1 MRRGRKNALQLS
13 LGWKSSSA
21 GRESLAPVDR
31 TVLMITYLLLL
42 IGLIMVFSASGVMAE
57 TRYGDSMFFLK
68 RQAVWIVLGL
78 LALHWVSRQDYD
90 IWKSMMPIV
99 LCLTIG
105 CLILVLIPDVGSKV
119 NGSRRWF
126 RVAGLSFQPGELA
139 KLTAVLYL
147 ASFLVRREEDI
158 TSFKKGVL
166 APVIVVG
173 ALAGLALLE
182 PDMGT
187 AMVLVAVLLGLLF
200 LGGARITHLVGLVLS
215 LLPLAYLLIM
225 ESDYRRRR
233 LMSFL
238 DPWQDP
244 HNAGFQLTQSFVALG
259 NGGFAGVGLG
269 EGRQKLFFLPEAHAD
284 FVLALVGEE
293 LGFLGTGLL
302 MVLFAILLVKG
313 FHIAGRAPD
322 AFGRHLASGVTLL
335 LGIQVLINAGV
346 VSGLLPTKGLTL
358 PLVSYGGSSLIVTLI
373 AIGMLLSIS
382 REDPASRVGSQ

>member
-1 MRRGRKNALQLS
+1 MSSGRGNNLQL
-13 LGWKSSSA
+13 LLEWKSNVAEKRSFS
-21 GRESLAPVDR
+21 PVDR

-42 IGLIMVFSASGVMAE
+42 IGLIMMFSASGVMAE
-57 TRYGDSMFFLK
+57 MRYGDSMFFLK

-78 LALHWVSRQDYD
+78 LVLHWVSRQDYG
-90 IWKSMMPIV
+90 IWKTVMP
-99 LCLTIG
+99 LMLGLTVVI
-105 CLILVLIPDVGSKV
+105 LALVLIPIVGSEV
-119 NGSRRWF
+119 NGARRWF
-126 RVAGLSFQPGELA
+126 RFGGFSFQPGELA

-147 ASFLVRREEDI
+147 SSFLVRREKDI
-158 TSFKKGVL
+158 TNFTKGVL
-166 APVIVVG
+166 APVTVVG
-173 ALAGLALLE
+173 TLALLALLE

-187 AMVLVAVLLGLLF
+187 AVVMFSILLGLLF
-200 LGGARITHLVGLVLS
+200 LGGARISHLSGLVLG

-225 ESDYRRRR
+225 KSDYRRRR

-238 DPWQDP
+238 DPWEDP
-244 HNAGFQLTQSFVALG
+244 NNAGFQLSQSFVALG
-259 NGGFAGVGLG
+259 NGGLAGVGLG

-313 FHIAGRAPD
+313 FRIAGRAPD

-335 LGIQVLINAGV
+335 IGIQVLINAGV

-358 PLVSYGGSSLIVTLI
+358 PLVSYGGSSLLVSLI
-373 AIGMLLSIS
+373 AIGILLSIS
-382 REDPASRVGSQ
+382 REDSASRVV

>member
-1 MRRGRKNALQLS
+1 MSSGRGNNLQL
-13 LGWKSSSA
+13 LLEWKSNVAEKRSFS
-21 GRESLAPVDR
+21 PVDR

-42 IGLIMVFSASGVMAE
+42 IGLIMMFSASGVMAE
-57 TRYGDSMFFLK
+57 MRYGDSMFFLK

-78 LALHWVSRQDYD
+78 LVLHWVSRQDYG
-90 IWKSMMPIV
+90 IWKTVMP
-99 LCLTIG
+99 LMLGLTVVI
-105 CLILVLIPDVGSKV
+105 LALVLIPIVGSEV
-119 NGSRRWF
+119 NGARRWF
-126 RVAGLSFQPGELA
+126 RFGGFSFQPGELA

-147 ASFLVRREEDI
+147 SSFLVRREKDI
-158 TSFKKGVL
+158 TNFTKGVL
-166 APVIVVG
+166 APVTVVG
-173 ALAGLALLE
+173 TLALLALLE

-187 AMVLVAVLLGLLF
+187 AVVMFSILLGLLF
-200 LGGARITHLVGLVLS
+200 LGGARISHLSSLVLG

-225 ESDYRRRR
+225 KSDYRRRR

-238 DPWQDP
+238 DPWEDP
-244 HNAGFQLTQSFVALG
+244 NNTGFQLSQSFVALG
-259 NGGFAGVGLG
+259 NGGLAGVGLG

-313 FHIAGRAPD
+313 FRIAGRAPD

-335 LGIQVLINAGV
+335 IGIQVLINAGV

-358 PLVSYGGSSLIVTLI
+358 PLVSYGGSSLLVSLI
-373 AIGMLLSIS
+373 AIGILLSIS
-382 REDPASRVGSQ
+382 REDSASRVV